1 MKPEKRGQLTVEAAT
16 DLAAAGLMFVAEDP
30 EHMGR
35 FLALTGLEPHM
46 LRAASAEPG
55 FLAGVLDY
63 FLGHEPTLLAFAAY
77 ANVPPAEVA
86 TARRILAPED
96 YEP

>member
-1 MKPEKRGQLTVEAAT
+1 MKPEKRGHLSLEAASE
-16 DLAAAGLMFVAEDP
+16 LAAAGLMFVAEDP
-30 EHMGR
+30 EHLNR
-35 FLALTGLEPHM
+35 FLALTGLEPRM

-77 ANVPPAEVA
+77 AKVPPADVA
-86 TARRILAPED
+86 AARRILAPVE
-96 YEP
+96 EGI